1 MAEAAI
7 RTVTSSSCPVLSAV
21 CHLSGFRGQS
31 FGEASQVAVPGCAV
45 IDSEH
50 FRTHLPGSSSG
61 LKYSPPP
68 PAFGKEQERP
78 CQQALL
84 VRAELGSQS
93 PETEGA
99 VVNRSPP
106 IL

>member
-1 MAEAAI
+1 M
-7 RTVTSSSCPVLSAV
+7 
-21 CHLSGFRGQS
+21 
-31 FGEASQVAVPGCAV
+31 AVPGCAA

-61 LKYSPPP
+61 LKYSSPP

-84 VRAELGSQS
+84 IRVELGSQ
-93 PETEGA
+93 PLETEEA
-99 VVNRSPP
+99 VVNISPP
-106 IL
+106 VL